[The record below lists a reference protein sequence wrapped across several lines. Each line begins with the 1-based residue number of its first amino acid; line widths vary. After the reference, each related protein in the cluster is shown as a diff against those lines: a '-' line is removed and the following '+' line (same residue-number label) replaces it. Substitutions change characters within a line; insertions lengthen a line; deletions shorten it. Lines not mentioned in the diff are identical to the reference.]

1 MERVFQNLIAN
12 AIEAMPEGGS
22 VSVRAERLDA
32 EVVISVEDTGPGVPA
47 LIASQLFQP
56 FVTAGKKNGMG
67 LGLALSRKTV
77 ISHGGDL
84 WSEEK
89 NGGARF
95 VMRLPV

>member
-1 MERVFQNLIAN
+1 LKFFRTQLRLSDGH
-12 AIEAMPEGGS
+12 AM
-22 VSVRAERLDA
+22 AA
-32 EVVISVEDTGPGVPA
+32 EVVVSVEDTGLGIPA
-47 LIASQLFQP
+47 LIAPQLFQP
-56 FVTAGKKNGMG
+56 FVTAWKKNGMG

-89 NGGARF
+89 NGGVRF